1 MAALSRA
8 SLKGGAATAALS
20 LGLLWSSAAAQTTAD
35 TTAAESET
43 IVVTGTLIRDPNLV
57 AAAPITAV
65 AEEEINL
72 RNISVAEDLLRE
84 LPGIVPSIGSAVN
97 NGNGGASYV
106 NLRGLGSNRNLVL
119 LDGHRLVPAD
129 LVGRVDLNNIPV
141 ALVQRVD
148 VLTGGASTT
157 YGADAIS
164 GVVNFITK
172 RDFAGID
179 LQVSQGVTER
189 GDGQRF
195 RADLSIGANFDDG
208 RGNVVMGIGYQDTDP
223 VYQGARAFSFDFYD
237 TVFGRAA
244 GSGTTT
250 PSRFSNVYT
259 AAPGTDFVVG
269 APGATN
275 IQGTRQVTV
284 DGTGFRPTAAFDA
297 FNFNPDN
304 IFQTPFE
311 RFNVYSAGRYE
322 IFDSVEMFG
331 RALFSRNNV
340 RTIIAPSGA
349 FNLPVTINLNNPF
362 LTPAQRNAFCRFD
375 TNSGPGYVP
384 RFDQATCDAAANPT
398 LRPGDPAY
406 REITV
411 GMFRRTTETGPRISD
426 FQTTVFDFN
435 VGLRGDITEK
445 IAWTIEGS
453 YGESENVQTQSGYT
467 LNSRVRQSLRARRD
481 AAGNIVCIDPSN
493 DCVPANFFGPSGSIT
508 PEAARFIAGAT
519 SNVVTEATL
528 TQARALINGST
539 GYSIPWATNEV
550 SFALGAEYRDYGAR
564 QESDL
569 LSRSGDLGGAGG
581 ASPNISGGY
590 DVWELIGEANIPL
603 VEDRGFIR
611 ELAVGGG
618 LRWSNYTVK
627 TPGSPSYDALT
638 WNAGGT
644 LSPLD
649 GLRIR
654 GTYARAV
661 RAPNIGELFAP
672 LNTVLTN
679 LTDDPCANVRDDGT
693 PIPGRPAPT
702 GVLRDVCIAQGAPPG
717 VIGSI
722 PVPVVGQ
729 ANTTTGGNPFLGP
742 ETSDSWTVGFVFS
755 PTTVFGRNVSGL
767 SLSVDYYNILVVDA
781 VSTPTPQD
789 AINACFAPGKLS
801 VSNPACVGPTGI
813 GRNPIDGG
821 LSGDPAT
828 TRGLFQGLSNL
839 GRLEARGLDFT
850 FNFARDFGDVG
861 FRLNFL
867 GNYTIDQKFQA
878 TPTAVNRE
886 CVGYFSVNCGSLQ
899 PAITTNTRFTF
910 SWKGIDASL
919 LWRHLSATEQEPLDK
934 IEQSPFFQG
943 QLTGGSLAGKE
954 VDFQNV
960 PAYNYLDLSLNFN
973 VTDYLSVLV
982 LIQNL
987 TDKDP
992 PLLGNSAGSTAF
1004 NSGNTFPSTYDA
1016 LGRRYAVTARLRF

>member
-1 MAALSRA
+1 MTNTMRA
-8 SLKGGAATAALS
+8 TLRGGAATLAITA
-20 LGLLWSSAAAQTTAD
+20 GLVAVPAFAQTAATE
-35 TTAAESET
+35 AAEAET

-65 AEEEINL
+65 AEEEIGL

-119 LDGHRLVPAD
+119 LDGKRIAPSD

-157 YGADAIS
+157 YGADAIT

-172 RDFAGID
+172 QDFAGVD
-179 LQVSQGVTER
+179 LQTSLGITER

-195 RADLSIGANFDDG
+195 RADLTIGANFDDG

-223 VYQGARAFSFDFYD
+223 VFQGARPFSFDFYD
-237 TVFGRAA
+237 TVFGTAA

-250 PSRFSNVYT
+250 PSRFSGVYT

-284 DGTGFRPTAAFDA
+284 AGGGFRPTAAFDA

-322 IFDSVEMFG
+322 VFDDIELFG
-331 RALFSRNNV
+331 RALFSRNTV

-349 FNLPVTINLNNPF
+349 FNLPVQVNLNNPF
-362 LTPAQRNAFCRFD
+362 LTAEQRNAFCRFD
-375 TNSGPGYVP
+375 TNPGVGYTP
-384 RFDQATCDAAANPT
+384 RFDQATCDAAANPA
-398 LRPGDPAY
+398 LRPGDAAY
-406 REITV
+406 REVTT
-411 GMFRRTTETGPRISD
+411 GMFRRTTEVGPRISN

-435 VGLRGDITEK
+435 AGLRGDITDN
-445 IAWTIEGS
+445 IGWQIEGS
-453 YGESENVQTQSGYT
+453 YGESENVQAQSGYT
-467 LNSRVRQSLRARRD
+467 LNSRVRQSLLATRN
-481 AAGNIVCIDPSN
+481 AAGDIVCINPAN
-493 DCVPANFFGPSGSIT
+493 GCVAANFFGPAGSIS
-508 PEAARFIAGAT
+508 PEAAAFLGGASST
-519 SNVVTEATL
+519 VTNTTTL

-539 GYSIPWATNEV
+539 GIAAPWAANNA
-550 SFALGAEYRDYGAR
+550 SFAVGAEFRDYGA
-564 QESDL
+564 QQVSDL

-581 ASPNISGGY
+581 AAPNISGGY
-590 DVWELIGEANIPL
+590 NVWELLGETQIPV

-611 ELAVGGG
+611 ELTVGGG
-618 LRWSNYTVK
+618 VRWSNYTINA
-627 TPGSPSYDALT
+627 PGSPSYDALT
-638 WNAGGT
+638 WNANGT

-649 GLRIR
+649 GLRLR
-654 GTYARAV
+654 GTYAKAV
-661 RAPNIGELFAP
+661 RAPNISELFSP

-679 LTDDPCANVRDDGT
+679 LSDDPCANVRDDGT
-693 PIPGRPAPT
+693 PIPGRPAPSGT
-702 GVLRDVCIAQGAPPG
+702 LRDVCIAQGAPAG
-717 VIGSI
+717 SIGSI

-729 ANTTTGGNPFLGP
+729 SNTTTGGNPFLGP
-742 ETSDSWTVGFVFS
+742 ETSNSWTVGFVFS
-755 PTTVFGRNVSGL
+755 PTEFLGRSVSGV
-767 SLSVDYYNILVVDA
+767 SFSVDYYNIVVEDA
-781 VSTPTPQD
+781 ISTPTPQD

-801 VSNPACVGPTGI
+801 VSNPSCVGPTGI

-821 LSGDPAT
+821 LSGDPST

-839 GRLEARGLDFT
+839 GRLESRGLDFT
-850 FNFARDFGDVG
+850 FNYARDFGDVG

-886 CVGYFSVNCGSLQ
+886 CVGFYSVNCGSIQ
-899 PAITTNTRFTF
+899 PTITTNTRFTF
-910 SWKGIDASL
+910 SWKGVDASL
-919 LWRHLSATEQEPLDK
+919 LWRFLSATEQEPLDI
-934 IEQSPFFQG
+934 IEQAPFYQG
-943 QLTGGSLAGKE
+943 PLIGGSLAGQV
-954 VDFQNV
+954 VDFQKV
-960 PAYNYLDLSLNFN
+960 SSYNYLDLSLNFN
-973 VTDYLSVLV
+973 VTENLSVLV
-982 LIQNL
+982 LVQNL

-1016 LGRRYAVTARLRF
+1016 LGRRYAITGRLRF